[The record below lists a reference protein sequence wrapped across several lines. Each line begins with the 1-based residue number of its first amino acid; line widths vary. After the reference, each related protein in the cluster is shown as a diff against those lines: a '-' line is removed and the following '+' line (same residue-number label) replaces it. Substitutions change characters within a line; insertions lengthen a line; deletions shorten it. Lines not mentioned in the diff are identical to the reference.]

1 VIEDISLTMW
11 VDDRTWQGLHS
22 GVRSARVRVPKD
34 VSRGAL
40 PQLHVTRD
48 HKEHHW
54 AEWPHASCNTE
65 HAPAAAGP
73 SVAASTAKSPTPFRP
88 QQHDSPNGQPRTGYF
103 LVAHTRCQQWGFMWR
118 KGSRSVP
125 ENTPFCTSHRLPRPC
140 DDESHRVEPPEM
152 HVRTR
157 LAQHQESTHAHQPK
171 DCVTQAEFSQTHHV
185 RYPSHFFAR
194 PQASFARDS

>member
-1 VIEDISLTMW
+1 MVYEVQGYVSPKVCVPALVPEEHSL
-11 VDDRTWQGLHS
+11 
-22 GVRSARVRVPKD
+22 
-34 VSRGAL
+34 
-40 PQLHVTRD
+40 TRD

-54 AEWPHASCNTE
+54 AEWPHASCHTE
-65 HAPAAAGP
+65 QTCTYRCRPIWLHPLP
-73 SVAASTAKSPTPFRP
+73 KSPTPFRP

-103 LVAHTRCQQWGFMWR
+103 LVAHARCQQWGFMWR
-118 KGSRSVP
+118 KGSRSMP

>member
-1 VIEDISLTMW
+1 VPEEHSL
-11 VDDRTWQGLHS
+11 
-22 GVRSARVRVPKD
+22 
-34 VSRGAL
+34 
-40 PQLHVTRD
+40 TRD

-54 AEWPHASCNTE
+54 AEWPHASCHTE
-65 HAPAAAGP
+65 QTCTYRCRPIWLHPL
-73 SVAASTAKSPTPFRP
+73 SKSPTPFRP

-103 LVAHTRCQQWGFMWR
+103 LVAHARCQQWGFMWR

-171 DCVTQAEFSQTHHV
+171 DCVSAVTHFHPSRIFSDS
-185 RYPSHFFAR
+185 PCSLPLNFFAR
-194 PQASFARDS
+194 HKLARPTSA